1 MSIDYYAVLGV
12 GREAGAEEIR
22 RRFRELAR
30 QRHPDRFQG
39 DEKAR
44 AETEFQAVTEAFN
57 VLFDPDRRRRYDAE
71 LLERRG
77 PAPAQAGRGLDARE
91 VARAWMGRGV
101 KAYRERRFAE
111 AAEAFDQA
119 TRALPD
125 DARGWFNLALAA
137 SRDDRWRD
145 RALAAIRRA
154 CEIEPMNVPHL
165 RAAGRLFAR
174 AGDFDAAERY
184 YRQALEWSADDAEI
198 RAERDELLSAPR
210 KARFGLFG
218 RS

>member
-1 MSIDYYAVLGV
+1 MPIDHYAVLGV
-12 GREAGAEEIR
+12 GREAGADEIR

-30 QRHPDRFQG
+30 QRHPDRFRG
-39 DEKAR
+39 EEKTR
-44 AETEFQAVTEAFN
+44 AEAEFQAITQAFN
-57 VLFDPDRRRRYDAE
+57 VLSDPGRRRLYDAE
-71 LLERRG
+71 LADSRG
-77 PAPAQAGRGLDARE
+77 AKPSEAGRGLDPRE
-91 VARAWMGRGV
+91 VARAWLARGV

-125 DARGWFNLALAA
+125 DARGWYNLALAA
-137 SRDDRWRD
+137 SQEERWRD

-154 CEIEPMNVPHL
+154 CEIEPMNVTHL

-174 AGDFDAAERY
+174 AGDLEAAERY
-184 YRQALEWSADDAEI
+184 YRQALEWSAGDAEI
-198 RAERDELLSAPR
+198 RAERDELLAAPR
-210 KARFGLFG
+210 QGRFGLFG

>member
-12 GREAGAEEIR
+12 GREAGADEIR

-39 DEKAR
+39 GEKAR

-57 VLFDPDRRRRYDAE
+57 VLFDPERRRRHDAM
-71 LLERRG
+71 LLDRRPAA
-77 PAPAQAGRGLDARE
+77 PAPGRGLDPRE

-119 TRALPD
+119 TRAVPE
-125 DARGWFNLALAA
+125 DARGWYNLALAA
-137 SRDDRWRD
+137 SQDERWRD
-145 RALAAIRRA
+145 RALAAVRRA
-154 CEIEPMNVPHL
+154 CDVDPMNVAHL

-174 AGDFDAAERY
+174 AGDFDTADRY

>member
-1 MSIDYYAVLGV
+1 MPIDYYAVLGV
-12 GREAGAEEIR
+12 GREAAAEEIR

-44 AETEFQAVTEAFN
+44 AETEFQAITQAFN
-57 VLFDPDRRRRYDAE
+57 VLSDPARRRLHDAE
-71 LLERRG
+71 LVERRG
-77 PAPAQAGRGLDARE
+77 VAAAEGGRGLDPRE
-91 VARAWMGRGV
+91 VARVWTGRGV

-125 DARGWFNLALAA
+125 DARAWYNLALAA
-137 SRDDRWRD
+137 SQEERWRD

-154 CEIEPMNVPHL
+154 CEIEPMNVNHL
-165 RAAGRLFAR
+165 RAAGRLSAR

>member
-12 GREAGAEEIR
+12 AREAGAEEIR
-22 RRFRELAR
+22 RRFRDLAR

-39 DEKAR
+39 SEKAR
-44 AETEFQAVTEAFN
+44 AETEFQAVTQAFN
-57 VLFDPDRRRRYDAE
+57 VLFDPERRRRHDAA
-71 LLERRG
+71 LLERRP
-77 PAPAQAGRGLDARE
+77 PAASEGGRGLDGRE

-101 KAYRERRFAE
+101 KAYRDRRFAE

-119 TRALPD
+119 TRAQPD
-125 DARGWFNLALAA
+125 DARGWYNLALAA
-137 SRDDRWRD
+137 SQEERWRD
-145 RALAAIRRA
+145 RALAASRRA
-154 CEIEPMNVPHL
+154 CEIEPLNVNHL
-165 RAAGRLFAR
+165 RAAGRLSAR
-174 AGDFDAAERY
+174 AGDSDAAERY